1 MTRHLLARTITAL
14 GIACTALGAHAADF
28 TLSGNLVYNTDVAQ
42 VTFRLDAA
50 AANVDIWTSSW
61 LAGANFDPTA
71 AVWAKVGG
79 SYTLLAEVDD
89 DDTIGAG
96 QGAFDAG
103 LHFASLAAGDYL
115 VTIAAAPNY
124 ANGPLLQS
132 GFAFD
137 GSTPIA
143 LAAWMQ
149 PSANPN
155 FPDQKGGF
163 WNLNLT
169 NVGSV
174 AAVPEP
180 STWALLA
187 TGFAVCGVAARRRRS
202 EGERPDVATRGLR
215 PT

>member
-1 MTRHLLARTITAL
+1 MTRQLLARTITAV
-14 GIACTALGAHAADF
+14 GIVCAALGAHAADF
-28 TLSGNLVYNTDVAQ
+28 FGLRQPGLQHRRRAVHV
-42 VTFRLDAA
+42 RLDTVA
-50 AANVDIWTSSW
+50 VDVGIWTRSW

-71 AVWAKVGG
+71 TVWAKVGG
-79 SYTLLAEVDD
+79 SYSLLAAVDD

-115 VTIAAAPNY
+115 VTTAAAPNY
-124 ANGPLLQS
+124 ANGPLLQA

-155 FPDQKGGF
+155 FPDQKGGL
-163 WNLNLT
+163 WNVNFT
-169 NVGSV
+169 NVSSV

-180 STWALLA
+180 STWALLGA
-187 TGFAVCGVAARRRRS
+187 GLALCSVAARRRRTGAS
-202 EGERPDVATRGLR
+202 SATA
-215 PT
+215 

>member
-1 MTRHLLARTITAL
+1 MTRQLLARTITAV
-14 GIACTALGAHAADF
+14 GIVCAALGAHAADF
-28 TLSGNLVYNTDVAQ
+28 SVSGNLVYNTDVARF
-42 VTFRLDAA
+42 TFRLDTVA
-50 AANVDIWTSSW
+50 VDVGIWTRSW
-61 LAGANFDPTA
+61 LAGVNFDPTA

-79 SYTLLAEVDD
+79 SYSLLAAVDD

-115 VTIAAAPNY
+115 VTTAAAPNY
-124 ANGPLLQS
+124 ANGPLLQA

-163 WNLNLT
+163 WNVNLT
-169 NVGSV
+169 NVSSV
-174 AAVPEP
+174 TTVPEP
-180 STWALLA
+180 STWALLGA
-187 TGFAVCGVAARRRRS
+187 GLALCSVAARRRRTGAS
-202 EGERPDVATRGLR
+202 SATA
-215 PT
+215 

>member
-1 MTRHLLARTITAL
+1 MTRHLLARSIAAL
-14 GIACTALGAHAADF
+14 GLACAALGAHAADLS
-28 TLSGNLVYNTDVAQ
+28 LSGSLVYNTDVAQ
-42 VTFRLDAA
+42 LSFRLDAA
-50 AANVDIWTSSW
+50 AANVNLWTDSW
-61 LAGANFDPTA
+61 LGGVNFDPTA

-79 SYTLLAEVDD
+79 VYTLLAEVDD

-103 LHFASLAAGDYL
+103 LHFASLDAGDYL

-137 GSTPIA
+137 GAAPIA
-143 LAAWMQ
+143 LAEWTQ

-163 WNLNLT
+163 WRVNLT
-169 NVGSV
+169 NVSNV

-180 STWALLA
+180 ATWALLGA
-187 TGFAVCGVAARRRRS
+187 GLAICGVAARRRRNA
-202 EGERPDVATRGLR
+202 GEVTPA
-215 PT
+215 